1 MGLNYQ
7 NAHANVRFMNSLLHY
22 TTSLGILNNLGSQIW
37 GYISVPLEGLASVI
51 LIGFIIFGFVHGLHE
66 EGSRGSIWVQL
77 GKSGATLLIGIA
89 VIFIFFGPVASTL
102 GL

>member
-1 MGLNYQ
+1 
-7 NAHANVRFMNSLLHY
+7 MNNLLHY
-22 TTSLGILNNLGSQIW
+22 STSLGILNNLGSQFW
-37 GYISVPLEGLASVI
+37 GYISGGLEGLASVI
-51 LIGFIIFGFVHGLHE
+51 LIGFVVFGFVHGLHE

-89 VIFIFFGPVASTL
+89 AIFIFFGPVASAV